1 MNHILLLLAII
12 LLVSVTSSK
21 LLYRYGVP
29 TLLIF
34 LVMGMLFGS
43 DGPGGVYFDDYETAR
58 RICSVGLIFIIF
70 YGGFGTSWKHARPV
84 AAQAVW
90 MASLGVVI
98 TAALTGLFCSWL
110 LNCDLWQGMLIGAV
124 ISSTDAASVFAILR
138 SRKLNLKGGLAS
150 LLEVESGSNDPTAY
164 MLTLIV
170 LRLMGQG
177 GDTHLGLMI
186 ALQVGVGLG
195 LGALLGLGTS
205 ALLRRVEL
213 EIEGLYSILI
223 AAVALLAY
231 ALSESVGGN
240 GYLCVYVA
248 GIILGNSHIPRK
260 KSLVPFFDGLSWLMQ
275 IALFFTLGLLAF
287 PSRLPEV
294 AVPGTLLFLF
304 VLLVARPVATFAIL
318 SWFRTPVKQQVLVS
332 WVGLRGAASIVFA
345 IYAVLG
351 GISTQYNLF
360 NLVFCVVL
368 LSMAIQGT
376 LLPWVAGRL
385 SMTDQSAD
393 VGKTFTDYQ
402 EESDIDF
409 VEVRLDAGHPWCGQ
423 ELSALRLPA
432 QLLVAMVDRGG
443 TAIVPRGDTRVQEG
457 DRLVLAARAFE
468 GRGNLSLREVAVDR
482 GHKWAN
488 QSVSQI
494 ATGKP
499 RLIILIKRGL
509 ETMIPTGSTVLQP
522 GDMLVVAEAE
532 EAR

>member
-1 MNHILLLLAII
+1 MNGALMLIGAVILICILMDRFLEKLA
-12 LLVSVTSSK
+12 
-21 LLYRYGVP
+21 VP
-29 TLLIF
+29 SLLIF
-34 LVMGMLFGS
+34 LGLGMCFGENGLFRI
-43 DGPGGVYFDDYETAR
+43 PFDDYAGVNL
-58 RICSVGLIFIIF
+58 ICSFSLVIIMF
-70 YGGFGTSWKHARPV
+70 YGGFGTNLKAARPV
-84 AAQAVW
+84 AVQAGVL
-90 MASLGVVI
+90 ATLGVAG
-98 TAALTGLFCSWL
+98 TAGAVGLFAHLALELPWL
-110 LNCDLWQGMLIGAV
+110 ESMLIGSV
-124 ISSTDAASVFAILR
+124 ISSTDAASVFSILR
-138 SRKLNLKGGLAS
+138 SKKLALKHHTDS
-150 LLEVESGSNDPTAY
+150 LLEMESGSNDPISY
-164 MLTLIV
+164 MLTTVV
-170 LRLMGQG
+170 LTMLAGRDLSLPLLLAKQ
-177 GDTHLGLMI
+177 LL
-186 ALQVGVGLG
+186 
-195 LGALLGLGTS
+195 LGAGGGLLLGAG
-205 ALLRRVEL
+205 AAWLLRQDLFSSQQSRTVCL
-213 EIEGLYSILI
+213 F
-223 AAVALLAY
+223 AVMLLAY
-231 ALSESVGGN
+231 ALPAVAGGN
-240 GYLCVYVA
+240 GYLSVYLC
-248 GIILGNSHIPRK
+248 GIWLGNTN
-260 KSLVPFFDGLSWLMQ
+260 LVEKRYQVYFFGVLTHVAQVL
-275 IALFFTLGLLAF
+275 IFFLLGLLVTPVQLPAVLLPALAIMAF
-287 PSRLPEV
+287 L
-294 AVPGTLLFLF
+294 T
-304 VLLVARPVATFAIL
+304 LVARPLVCAVL
-318 SWFRTPVKQQVLVS
+318 LLPFRAPWGQTGVTA
-332 WVGLRGAASIVFA
+332 WAGLRGAASIVFA
-345 IYAVLG
+345 ISAVLS
-351 GISTQYNLF
+351 GIDMQYDLF

-432 QLLVAMVDRGG
+432 QLLVAMVERGG

>member
-1 MNHILLLLAII
+1 MRFGRQRVNHILLLLAII

-205 ALLRRVEL
+205 
-213 EIEGLYSILI
+213 
-223 AAVALLAY
+223 
-231 ALSESVGGN
+231 
-240 GYLCVYVA
+240 
-248 GIILGNSHIPRK
+248 
-260 KSLVPFFDGLSWLMQ
+260 
-275 IALFFTLGLLAF
+275 
-287 PSRLPEV
+287 
-294 AVPGTLLFLF
+294 
-304 VLLVARPVATFAIL
+304 
-318 SWFRTPVKQQVLVS
+318 
-332 WVGLRGAASIVFA
+332 
-345 IYAVLG
+345 
-351 GISTQYNLF
+351 
-360 NLVFCVVL
+360 
-368 LSMAIQGT
+368 
-376 LLPWVAGRL
+376 
-385 SMTDQSAD
+385 
-393 VGKTFTDYQ
+393 
-402 EESDIDF
+402 
-409 VEVRLDAGHPWCGQ
+409 
-423 ELSALRLPA
+423 
-432 QLLVAMVDRGG
+432 
-443 TAIVPRGDTRVQEG
+443 
-457 DRLVLAARAFE
+457 
-468 GRGNLSLREVAVDR
+468 
-482 GHKWAN
+482 
-488 QSVSQI
+488 
-494 ATGKP
+494 
-499 RLIILIKRGL
+499 
-509 ETMIPTGSTVLQP
+509 
-522 GDMLVVAEAE
+522 
-532 EAR
+532 

>member
-1 MNHILLLLAII
+1 MRFGRQRVNHILLLLAII

-205 ALLRRVEL
+205 ALLRRVDL

-345 IYAVLG
+345 IYAVTYHPLLEHD
-351 GISTQYNLF
+351 LF
-360 NLVFCVVL
+360 HLVFILCL
-368 LSMAIQGT
+368 LSIVIQGT
-376 LLPWVAGRL
+376 LIPRIAKRL
-385 SMTDQSAD
+385 NLVENGES
-393 VGKTFTDYQ
+393 VLKTFTDY
-402 EESDIDF
+402 EEELPSEL
-409 VEVRLDAGHPWCGQ
+409 VELKIEACSPLAEKRLRDAVFLEGTLVVMLKRNRDVIIPNGAT
-423 ELSALRLPA
+423 EL
-432 QLLVAMVDRGG
+432 
-443 TAIVPRGDTRVQEG
+443 RVG
-457 DRLVLAARAFE
+457 DRLVL
-468 GRGNLSLREVAVDR
+468 STQDR
-482 GHKWAN
+482 DA
-488 QSVSQI
+488 
-494 ATGKP
+494 
-499 RLIILIKRGL
+499 L
-509 ETMIPTGSTVLQP
+509 EQQ
-522 GDMLVVAEAE
+522 AE
-532 EAR
+532 ENRC